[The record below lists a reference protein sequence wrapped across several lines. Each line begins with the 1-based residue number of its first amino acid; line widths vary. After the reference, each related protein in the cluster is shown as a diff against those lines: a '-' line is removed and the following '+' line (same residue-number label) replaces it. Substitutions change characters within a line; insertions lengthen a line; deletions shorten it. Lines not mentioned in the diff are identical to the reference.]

1 MDAYEA
7 IVTKRDTR
15 AFLPEP
21 VDEATLRRVLQAGRM
36 AGSAKN
42 SQSNRIVVVTDPS
55 DRERLAGCGK
65 FSEWVASVPVVLV
78 IVAPADASRPFDM
91 GRTAQNILVASH
103 SLGLASCP
111 VTFHDEECVRRL
123 LGIPDDHECRMGIGI
138 GRPAPDDPGRRS
150 SPRIPLDELVHWGR
164 WHEPAHG

>member
-1 MDAYEA
+1 MNAGEPSTTPLE
-7 IVTKRDTR
+7 VTRGSLLMAAMPKSVSR
-15 AFLPEP
+15 AGP
-21 VDEATLRRVLQAGRM
+21 VAGTM
-36 AGSAKN
+36 
-42 SQSNRIVVVTDPS
+42 T
-55 DRERLAGCGK
+55 LAGCGR

-138 GRPAPDDPGRRS
+138 GRPAPDGPGRRS

-164 WHEPAHG
+164 WHEDAHG